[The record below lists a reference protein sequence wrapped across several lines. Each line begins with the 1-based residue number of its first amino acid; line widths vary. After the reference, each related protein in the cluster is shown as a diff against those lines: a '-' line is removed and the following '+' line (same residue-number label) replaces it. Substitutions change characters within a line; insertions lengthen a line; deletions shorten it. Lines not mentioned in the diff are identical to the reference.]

1 VRDER
6 EIIYNG
12 HSWRPDR
19 VMIRGE
25 EAVVV
30 DYKFGINAPATHRRQ
45 IERYADLLRQM
56 GYKSVSGYLWYIS
69 TERIEQVV

>member
-1 VRDER
+1 
-6 EIIYNG
+6 
-12 HSWRPDR
+12 
-19 VMIRGE
+19 MIRGK

-30 DYKFGINAPATHRRQ
+30 DYKFGFNTPASHRRQ

-56 GYKSVSGYLWYIS
+56 GYTSVSGYLWYIS